1 MYDYQPIVEDHVR
14 PNPLLQEGHWIPFEK
29 EIVIHTKVRMS
40 ERVPTAVAV

>member
-14 PNPLLQEGHWIPFEK
+14 PNPLLQEGQRIPLEK
-29 EIVIHTKVRMS
+29 EIVIHTNVQMS